1 MADKVLAERV
11 GFEPTVRFAWWIT
24 RRPARLV
31 WWTAPVSHQKRPL
44 RNATNA
50 INLQRKYNKI
60 NEAGRYPAAH
70 NGLVA
75 GSRFAGQFLC
85 CWTLG
90 DRTTYRS
97 FFKPA
102 RAERSA
108 KRASEWL
115 DGHSHDKRGNALR
128 LSTASFSHSGVT
140 KLRTP
145 RARYFSPWFLSAPYA
160 DADFGQRRERSDAA
174 LRSRA
179 AKS

>member
-1 MADKVLAERV
+1 MAERV

-75 GSRFAGQFLC
+75 GSSPGEPFTISMADHLQ
-85 CWTLG
+85 
-90 DRTTYRS
+90 DRKSTRLNS
-97 FFKPA
+97 
-102 RAERSA
+102 
-108 KRASEWL
+108 
-115 DGHSHDKRGNALR
+115 SHRCI
-128 LSTASFSHSGVT
+128 S
-140 KLRTP
+140 
-145 RARYFSPWFLSAPYA
+145 Y
-160 DADFGQRRERSDAA
+160 
-174 LRSRA
+174 
-179 AKS
+179 